1 MFVRFSGVVRNL
13 TGLAAAGCLLGAM
26 AARANESD
34 GLREAPGVDATSL
47 GAIAAPSVLQPSPP
61 PDVTPAQAA
70 PAAAAAAP
78 RIADR
83 LPARL
88 DAFIASA
95 GPNPVGAADWR
106 SAREAIRNFYVAR
119 GFAPVWTNEAG
130 LTPAGRLAL
139 ARLRHADEDALDL
152 ASLHLP
158 DFDEVKGP
166 ADPLA
171 EFETRIS
178 AAVVAYAMQASG
190 ARLMPSS
197 ISPLVTAKPA
207 VVDPGKAL
215 ADVANAVDPGETL
228 RAFNPPQRDY
238 AALRELLI
246 QAQAK
251 APAAVVRAPRG
262 PVLLIGMTD
271 PRVPLIRARF
281 GLGANGDAPQTRI
294 YDAKIASAVAAFQ
307 KSRGLPVNG
316 ALTEA
321 TNAAIFGGEDS
332 HQIDAIRANMEMWR
346 WEPRDLGAQRI
357 EVNVPDFTM
366 RLMDGDNEI
375 LSSKVIVG
383 KPDTPTPIFSNEVK
397 YILVNPVW
405 RVPQSIIR
413 KEMMPKLAADPDYLT
428 RHGFRVKQVG
438 KELEVDQP
446 PGEGNALGRILF
458 MFPNEH
464 AVYLHDTPSR
474 GLFATARRAYSH
486 GCVRVEQPMRL
497 AEVLMGGAE
506 KGWSADR
513 VESLVGS
520 NERTLFLP
528 KPIPIHIE
536 YFTLFA
542 GADGGTREREDI
554 YGLTARVAAS
564 LSRLSQD

>member
-1 MFVRFSGVVRNL
+1 
-13 TGLAAAGCLLGAM
+13 
-26 AARANESD
+26 
-34 GLREAPGVDATSL
+34 
-47 GAIAAPSVLQPSPP
+47 
-61 PDVTPAQAA
+61 
-70 PAAAAAAP
+70 
-78 RIADR
+78 
-83 LPARL
+83 
-88 DAFIASA
+88 
-95 GPNPVGAADWR
+95 
-106 SAREAIRNFYVAR
+106 
-119 GFAPVWTNEAG
+119 
-130 LTPAGRLAL
+130 
-139 ARLRHADEDALDL
+139 
-152 ASLHLP
+152 
-158 DFDEVKGP
+158 
-166 ADPLA
+166 
-171 EFETRIS
+171 
-178 AAVVAYAMQASG
+178 MQASG